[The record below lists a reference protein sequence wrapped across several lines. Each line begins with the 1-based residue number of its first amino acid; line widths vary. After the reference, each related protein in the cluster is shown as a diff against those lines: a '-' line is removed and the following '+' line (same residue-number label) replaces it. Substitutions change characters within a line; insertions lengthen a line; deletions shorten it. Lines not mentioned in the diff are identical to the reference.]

1 MPYISSKILLR
12 TIIFPWI
19 LAWKKNFYRM
29 RSTVTVMLVTSWC
42 WWLYVGDN
50 FRIFVTKKDVGDIFM
65 HVGDM
70 PMGHQH
76 NYMPECDVGDRFVML
91 ETWNSTWCQ
100 IQWRFLLS
108 INESWVTKIGHQHH
122 NTSECDVGDWY
133 LMLVPNFWCWWRDM
147 SPTSQTCHQHIW
159 SPTSVTNIDV
169 IIWLNYS

>member
-1 MPYISSKILLR
+1 MNY
-12 TIIFPWI
+12 WI
-19 LAWKKNFYRM
+19 TMFSRWQWCWWHRDVGDF
-29 RSTVTVMLVTSWC
+29 MLVTILGP
-42 WWLYVGDN
+42 WWQ
-50 FRIFVTKKDVGDIFM
+50 KKDVGDIFL

-70 PMGHQH
+70 PIGHQH

-100 IQWRFLLS
+100 IKWRFLLS

-133 LMLVPNFWCWWRDM
+133 LMLVPNFWCWWLDM

-169 IIWLNYS
+169 TVILLYIGYKPTLSPHGSCWFK